1 MTIKTKQGKLNLS
14 HPAHLAFR
22 ESPCCF
28 ELPGMERSP
37 STLGNVPSVG
47 DHQMTRQAGFVDLL
61 ARRRPWPDWSTTLH
75 ELSITENLVSL
86 AIDAFR
92 GEASRDG
99 LDGPC
104 VEEVHLR
111 VGLLAGVEKESLLFC
126 YDIVIEGT
134 PLAGSRLVIEDVP
147 VVIFCPSCQAEQ
159 ELPGIQSF
167 LCPRC
172 SQASCYVRQGREL
185 ELVSI
190 KLSDRSTPLAD

>member
-1 MTIKTKQGKLNLS
+1 M
-14 HPAHLAFR
+14 
-22 ESPCCF
+22 
-28 ELPGMERSP
+28 
-37 STLGNVPSVG
+37 
-47 DHQMTRQAGFVDLL
+47 
-61 ARRRPWPDWSTTLH
+61 H
-75 ELSITENLVSL
+75 ELSIAESLVSL
-86 AIDAFR
+86 AIDALR

-111 VGLLAGVEKESLLFC
+111 VGLLAGVAKESLLFC

-147 VVIFCPSCQAEQ
+147 VVIFCPSCQTEQ

-167 LCPRC
+167 LCSRC
-172 SQASCYVRQGREL
+172 GQPSSDVRQGREL

-190 KLSDRSTPLAD
+190 QLSDRSTRLAD